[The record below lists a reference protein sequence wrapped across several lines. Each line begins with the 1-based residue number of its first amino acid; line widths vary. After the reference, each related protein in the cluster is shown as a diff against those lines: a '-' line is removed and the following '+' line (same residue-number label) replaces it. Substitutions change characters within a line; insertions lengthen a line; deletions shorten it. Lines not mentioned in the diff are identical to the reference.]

1 MTAAT
6 YSEIRD
12 MYPSTSLA
20 RSFAIWAV
28 ASWPMGSAPAGM
40 LRVSMLTML
49 RRIGHEHLDAA
60 VASVHGEGRKVS
72 VDDLGRM
79 RQELVDRL
87 LVQIS
92 EHGLQVDCGY
102 GERD

>member
-1 MTAAT
+1 
-6 YSEIRD
+6 
-12 MYPSTSLA
+12 
-20 RSFAIWAV
+20 
-28 ASWPMGSAPAGM
+28 MGSDPAGM

-49 RRIGHEHLDAA
+49 RRIVHEHLDAA